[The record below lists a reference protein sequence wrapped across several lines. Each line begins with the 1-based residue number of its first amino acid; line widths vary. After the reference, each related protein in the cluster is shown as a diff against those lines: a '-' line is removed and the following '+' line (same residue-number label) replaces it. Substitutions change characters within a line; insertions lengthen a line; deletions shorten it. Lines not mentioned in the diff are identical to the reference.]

1 MCIQTGHKRVEVKTV
16 AVRSEEPRIA
26 PGNIMKSSG
35 DIRGVCVAEV
45 CLREESD
52 HRFPACGCFLNE
64 IRAVQRVEQCTAQ
77 VGPVVLS
84 QMGSR
89 SGPCIEFKEERL
101 PGLFL
106 QNKIKAPETCI
117 AESLDKGTHGRRNIG
132 TIDET
137 PPGLGPE
144 DFERNGHMG
153 LAGMRE
159 RIGALGGTA
168 RVEGR
173 REGGVRVAVR
183 VPLTPGG
190 SA

>member
-1 MCIQTGHKRVEVKTV
+1 MCIQTGNKRVEVKTV

-45 CLREESD
+45 FLREESD

-137 PPGLGPE
+137 YNAARACGRWKDLLFQCKESRKGFASYRHNVE
-144 DFERNGHMG
+144 HRGN
-153 LAGMRE
+153 
-159 RIGALGGTA
+159 TA
-168 RVEGR
+168 HELLNRK
-173 REGGVRVAVR
+173 
-183 VPLTPGG
+183 
-190 SA
+190 